1 MRKEYILPIVQV
13 SVITGITAL
22 FSACMFSK
30 GNVDSDPINYGEGE

>member
-22 FSACMFSK
+22 LSASK